1 LDDHFDLWKSEQQ
14 QANRSVNF
22 VIENESDIMFKRQ
35 LQNLNQGVWSKYPP
49 EVIAGGST
57 VEFGCRSD
65 SLVGGTSGRITYA
78 APENVDVVTLT
89 FDNPLDGDKAFD
101 AWTKTPIF
109 DVEIETDE
117 DNNAT
122 VIYRIV
128 CLSKE
133 DYLEKLEEK
142 QKLKRTGASD
152 DWDRSDS
159 EGNITPR
166 GSINRVISSTNLNE
180 KPAINPPNLQPQS
193 SSDSIASAGFK
204 ALNLSSSALKRTNS
218 KMPDLVTVARA
229 RIFGVPLK
237 VIIERE
243 NTRTYL
249 PIIVEKIVEHLTKY
263 GVDDPWLFRKPGYL
277 HEVKFLRNQFDANSK
292 ASLDF
297 KNYSLHSLAHL
308 LKIFLKELET
318 PIIPL
323 NLNVKYSSYILS
335 HLGSNSTMSFSVFM
349 SEFLTQIPELNLTL
363 YQYLCKFFVIL
374 VEKGNYDVD
383 SLANIFGPLIC
394 REKPSSDPNIPDLS
408 LAVRRTLRDVILNY
422 RSISQFK

>member
-1 LDDHFDLWKSEQQ
+1 
-14 QANRSVNF
+14 
-22 VIENESDIMFKRQ
+22 M
-35 LQNLNQGVWSKYPP
+35 
-49 EVIAGGST
+49 
-57 VEFGCRSD
+57 
-65 SLVGGTSGRITYA
+65 
-78 APENVDVVTLT
+78 DVVTLT

-117 DNNAT
+117 EHNAT

-180 KPAINPPNLQPQS
+180 KPAINPSNLQPQS

-229 RIFGVPLK
+229 VSPYK
-237 VIIERE
+237 II
-243 NTRTYL
+243 L
-249 PIIVEKIVEHLTKY
+249 
-263 GVDDPWLFRKPGYL
+263 
-277 HEVKFLRNQFDANSK
+277 
-292 ASLDF
+292 
-297 KNYSLHSLAHL
+297 
-308 LKIFLKELET
+308 
-318 PIIPL
+318 
-323 NLNVKYSSYILS
+323 
-335 HLGSNSTMSFSVFM
+335 
-349 SEFLTQIPELNLTL
+349 
-363 YQYLCKFFVIL
+363 
-374 VEKGNYDVD
+374 
-383 SLANIFGPLIC
+383 
-394 REKPSSDPNIPDLS
+394 
-408 LAVRRTLRDVILNY
+408 
-422 RSISQFK
+422 